1 MIVRARA
8 AYKCGGDGRDG
19 IYRGA
24 APSLDLARACR
35 ENKEF
40 VRTVRVKAVS
50 ASRSSFA
57 PVHARRSTSD
67 RQGRG
72 SVFAIIHD
80 REDQEAAI
88 HGRTFQHEQ
97 KDIDMNFH
105 EYQAKQLF
113 AEFGIA
119 VPAGKV
125 AGTPDAA
132 VEAARSLGGEQW
144 MVKAQIHAGGRG
156 KAGGVKFCKSLDEV
170 KTAAAGMLGKNM
182 QTYQS
187 GGRALPVNLV
197 LVTEAT
203 DIAKELYLSMLID
216 RGAKAVAFIASAR
229 GGVDIEQVARETPDD
244 IHTVIV
250 DFVQGLQAYQCRQ
263 LGFAL
268 GLNPKQV
275 NQLTKIMLGMYKLFN
290 EKDLSL
296 IELNPLAIVKSGDLL
311 ALDGKVNSD
320 DNAEFRHPKL
330 AAMRDVS
337 QEDPAEA
344 EAAANHLNYV
354 TMDGSIGCM
363 VNGAGLAMAT
373 MDVIKLAGGE
383 PANFLDVGGGATK
396 ERVTEAFKL
405 ILSSDKVRAIL
416 VNIFGGIVRC
426 DLIAEGIIAAVKE
439 VGLTIPVVV
448 RLQGTNVEQGRALL
462 ANSGLK
468 ITPADDLNDAAQKA
482 VAAAKAA

>member
-1 MIVRARA
+1 
-8 AYKCGGDGRDG
+8 
-19 IYRGA
+19 
-24 APSLDLARACR
+24 
-35 ENKEF
+35 
-40 VRTVRVKAVS
+40 
-50 ASRSSFA
+50 
-57 PVHARRSTSD
+57 
-67 RQGRG
+67 
-72 SVFAIIHD
+72 
-80 REDQEAAI
+80 
-88 HGRTFQHEQ
+88 
-97 KDIDMNFH
+97 MNFH

-113 AEFGIA
+113 AEYGIA

-125 AGTPDAA
+125 AGTPEAA
-132 VEAARSLGGEQW
+132 VEAARALGGEQW

-156 KAGGVKFCKSLDEV
+156 KAGGVKFCKNLDEV
-170 KTAAAGMLGKNM
+170 KAAAAGMLGKSM

-197 LVTEAT
+197 LVTEAS
-203 DIAKELYLSMLID
+203 DIAKELYLSVLID
-216 RGAKAVAFIASAR
+216 RDSKAVTFIASAQ

-244 IHTVIV
+244 IHTITV
-250 DFVQGLQAYQCRQ
+250 DFVAGLQPYQCRK

-268 GLNPKQV
+268 GLTPKQV
-275 NQLTKIMLGMYKLFN
+275 NQLVKIMLGLVKLFN
-290 EKDLSL
+290 DKDLAL
-296 IELNPLAIVKSGDLL
+296 IELNPLAIVKSGDLM

-439 VGLTIPVVV
+439 VGLQIPVIV
-448 RLQGTNVEQGRALL
+448 RLQGTNVEQGRELL
-462 ANSGLK
+462 SHSGLA
-468 ITPADDLNDAAQKA
+468 ITPADDLDDAAQKA